1 MEAVRIYV
9 QGLAS
14 YRVVASMLEHRLGRS
29 VSRVTLNNWVSEL
42 GGQAKT
48 PLEVSIELRPTWGGF
63 LGIDGKAIFIKGT
76 RACLLIG
83 VDHPTQD
90 IVHALVLD
98 AETADNVARLAT

>member
-29 VSRVTLNNWVSEL
+29 VSRVTLNNWVSEV
-42 GGQAKT
+42 GAQVKT

-63 LGIDGKAIFIKGT
+63 LGIDEKVIFVKGT

-83 VDHPTQD
+83 VDHSHSGHRPR
-90 IVHALVLD
+90 LG
-98 AETADNVARLAT
+98 ARG